1 MSPFLTTL
9 STVIAKNH
17 KKLLF
22 ACVTLIMI
30 MIPGLGQLK
39 TDFGIRVWLE
49 EDDPLVHELNKFET
63 DFGNDE
69 SVVVVIHDAE
79 GVFKP
84 NIVKLIQNLTKKLSK
99 LSEIEVVDSLSNY
112 NWITGS
118 DDAVDID
125 PFLRN
130 KLQLTPELLQKK
142 QDQALG
148 HEIIPGYL
156 LSRDGKSTYIFAHLP
171 DTLNHAPDYKIV
183 MQQVQAVVENTD
195 LPPGVNIYLTG
206 AGALNDAFREVAEK
220 DKLSK

>member
-30 MIPGLGQLK
+30 MVPGLGQLK

-84 NIVKLIQNLTKKLSK
+84 NIVKLVQDLTKKLSK

-118 DDAVDID
+118 DDAIDID
-125 PFLRN
+125 PFLRK

-142 QDQALG
+142 QD
-148 HEIIPGYL
+148 
-156 LSRDGKSTYIFAHLP
+156 
-171 DTLNHAPDYKIV
+171 
-183 MQQVQAVVENTD
+183 
-195 LPPGVNIYLTG
+195 
-206 AGALNDAFREVAEK
+206 
-220 DKLSK
+220 